1 MLCSVKFMVEWV
13 WTAGYIRKRMWEKVT
28 ETGGTML
35 ACNYGREGGEMMYVL
50 EEIWALTAR
59 IEIALGTNLR

>member
-1 MLCSVKFMVEWV
+1 
-13 WTAGYIRKRMWEKVT
+13 MWEKVT

-35 ACNYGREGGEMMYVL
+35 ACNYGMEGGKVMYVL

-59 IEIALGTNLR
+59 IEINWEQLYNKTWL

>member
-1 MLCSVKFMVEWV
+1 
-13 WTAGYIRKRMWEKVT
+13 MWEKVT

-50 EEIWALTAR
+50 EEIWALPAR